1 MTLSIDLSNR
11 RVLVTGA
18 GQGVGRGICHA
29 VASAGGTAIVNDY
42 VPERSHAVVAEIEA
56 AGGRAEPAP
65 FDVSDHAAVADAIDV
80 AGRVDVL
87 VNNAGNSGP
96 EEFVMKPFVESDP
109 SEWRRYL
116 EVNLLGAMN
125 CTHAAL
131 PGMIEREYGRVIT
144 IVSDAARWG
153 EPTLAPYSAA
163 KAGAAGLTRAVAR
176 EVGRYGITAN
186 NIALASVD
194 PTGGRMDPAQLPKET
209 GERFEKQLRS
219 YIIRRFGRPDEVAAL
234 VTFLA
239 SDFGAWITGQ
249 TIPLNGGY
257 TVNQ

>member
-1 MTLSIDLSNR
+1 
-11 RVLVTGA
+11 
-18 GQGVGRGICHA
+18 
-29 VASAGGTAIVNDY
+29 
-42 VPERSHAVVAEIEA
+42 
-56 AGGRAEPAP
+56 
-65 FDVSDHAAVADAIDV
+65 
-80 AGRVDVL
+80 
-87 VNNAGNSGP
+87 
-96 EEFVMKPFVESDP
+96 MKPFVASDP

-194 PTGGRMDPAQLPKET
+194 PTDGRMDPAQLPKET

>member
-1 MTLSIDLSNR
+1 MTFSIDLSNR

-29 VASAGGTAIVNDY
+29 VAAAGGTAIVNDY

-56 AGGRAEPAP
+56 GGGRAEPAP
-65 FDVSDHAAVADAIDV
+65 FDVSDHAAVAEAIDV

-87 VNNAGNSGP
+87 VNNAGNAGP

-144 IVSDAARWG
+144 IVSDAARSG
-153 EPTLAPYSAA
+153 EPRLAPYSAA

-176 EVGRYGITAN
+176 EVGRYGVTVN
-186 NIALASVD
+186 NIALASID
-194 PTGGRMDPAQLPKET
+194 PAGGRLDPAQSPKET
-209 GERFEKQLRS
+209 REQFEKQLRS

-234 VTFLA
+234 VAFLA
-239 SDFGAWITGQ
+239 SEFGAWITGQ

>member
-1 MTLSIDLSNR
+1 MLEPIHPDDVSTARELFQRAQRERQLDGTEVRAEVAAVLRDRSDDEVTDLPAELGQVDLLIANAGTADVKGWQEIDLVSWNAT
-11 RVLVTGA
+11 L
-18 GQGVGRGICHA
+18 A
-29 VASAGGTAIVNDY
+29 VNLT
-42 VPERSHAVVAEIEA
+42 
-56 AGGRAEPAP
+56 AP
-65 FDVSDHAAVADAIDV
+65 F
-80 AGRVDVL
+80 
-87 VNNAGNSGP
+87 
-96 EEFVMKPFVESDP
+96 
-109 SEWRRYL
+109 
-116 EVNLLGAMN
+116 LLAQQV
-125 CTHAAL
+125 L
-131 PGMIEREYGRVIT
+131 PGMIEREFGRVIT

-186 NIALASVD
+186 NIALASID
-194 PTGGRMDPAQLPKET
+194 PTGGHTDAAQSPTEVR
-209 GERFEKQLRS
+209 EQFDKQLRS

>member
-18 GQGVGRGICHA
+18 GQGVGRGICQA
-29 VASAGGTAIVNDY
+29 VAAAGGTAIVNDY
-42 VPERSHAVVAEIEA
+42 VPERAHAVVAEIEA
-56 AGGRAEPAP
+56 EGGRGEPAP
-65 FDVSDHAAVADAIDV
+65 FDVSDHAAVAAAIDA

-87 VNNAGNSGP
+87 VNNAGNAGP
-96 EEFVMKPFVESDP
+96 EGFVMKPFVESDP
-109 SEWRRYL
+109 SEWQRYL
-116 EVNLLGAMN
+116 EVNLFGAMN

-131 PGMIEREYGRVIT
+131 PGMIEREHGRVIT

-176 EVGRYGITAN
+176 EVGRYGITVN
-186 NIALASVD
+186 NVALASID
-194 PTGGRMDPAQLPKET
+194 PTGGQMDEAHFPEGTSEQFQ
-209 GERFEKQLRS
+209 ERLRS
-219 YIIRRFGRPDEVAAL
+219 YIIRRRGRPDEVAAL

>member
-56 AGGRAEPAP
+56 EGGRAESAP
-65 FDVSDHAAVADAIDV
+65 FDVSDHAAATAAIDA

-87 VNNAGNSGP
+87 VNNAGNAGP
-96 EEFVMKPFVESDP
+96 EGFAMKPFVESDP
-109 SEWRRYL
+109 SEWQRYIA
-116 EVNLLGAMN
+116 VNLFGAMN

-131 PGMIEREYGRVIT
+131 PGMIEREHGRVIT
-144 IVSDAARWG
+144 IVSDAARCG

-176 EVGRYGITAN
+176 EVGRYGITVN
-186 NIALASVD
+186 NIALASID
-194 PTGGRMDPAQLPKET
+194 PTGGHTDLARSQAGMEEQADK
-209 GERFEKQLRS
+209 RLRS
-219 YIIRRFGRPDEVAAL
+219 YIIRRLGRPDEVAAL
-234 VTFLA
+234 VTYLA

>member
-1 MTLSIDLSNR
+1 
-11 RVLVTGA
+11 
-18 GQGVGRGICHA
+18 
-29 VASAGGTAIVNDY
+29 
-42 VPERSHAVVAEIEA
+42 
-56 AGGRAEPAP
+56 
-65 FDVSDHAAVADAIDV
+65 
-80 AGRVDVL
+80 
-87 VNNAGNSGP
+87 
-96 EEFVMKPFVESDP
+96 
-109 SEWRRYL
+109 
-116 EVNLLGAMN
+116 MN

-131 PGMIEREYGRVIT
+131 PGMIEREHGRVIT

-176 EVGRYGITAN
+176 EVGRYGITVN
-186 NIALASVD
+186 NVALASID
-194 PTGGRMDPAQLPKET
+194 PTGGQMDEAHFPEGTSEQFQ
-209 GERFEKQLRS
+209 ERLRS
-219 YIIRRFGRPDEVAAL
+219 YIIRRRGRPDEVAAL